1 MEVQHDQDHQTI
13 PYRRRSV
20 IESIRARFDDERSLL
35 LAAVAKVSIHQS
47 RLDVLQQI
55 LNDAEK
61 NGSDDAETTARSED
75 RTVNAEID

>member
-1 MEVQHDQDHQTI
+1 MTKQ
-13 PYRRRSV
+13 YRTAASV

-61 NGSDDAETTARSED
+61 NGTDDAE
-75 RTVNAEID
+75 